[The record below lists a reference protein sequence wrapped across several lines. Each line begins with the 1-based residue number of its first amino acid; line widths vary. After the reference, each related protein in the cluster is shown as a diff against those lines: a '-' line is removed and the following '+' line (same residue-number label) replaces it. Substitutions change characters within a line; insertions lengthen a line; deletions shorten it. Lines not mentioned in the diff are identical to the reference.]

1 MTALSALRPARSRW
15 SLYAAAAVCA
25 LALAGASAPGAVAQP
40 DPAFARFAEQDA
52 ESRVRIDYSVMAEIL
67 GGIVYEVGRS
77 DRQPG
82 RGRLE
87 RTGTRINLGSTS
99 RYRYEGNRVV
109 FHTMSREHEEVI
121 SQYRAE
127 LEGLPSHVPL
137 STLSADEQ
145 LAYWLNLHNIVVIDE
160 LARRYPV
167 TNVARMRIDGEPLHD
182 APLVTIDGQRLSL
195 NDIRFNIVGAN
206 WSDPRVMYGFF
217 SGSVGGPSIQRQP
230 FEGQRVWSQ
239 LSAGAGEFVNA
250 LRGVEAA
257 SQGYRISPMY
267 QEWRDSLFPQW
278 PQDLESHLTAFA
290 EGETRQS
297 IDIGQ
302 LPDFLTYDT
311 LIADLTNGVGR
322 CGGDSGFNV
331 VSTGG
336 EMGPTASSPCNV
348 LPPHA
353 RDLVVTVIERRLE
366 FLRQGRFGSVTIRDV
381 DTTPQSDGGVRRI
394 TPEGEEISN

>member
-1 MTALSALRPARSRW
+1 MNALLDQRPALQRW
-15 SLYAAAAVCA
+15 RRHAAAAVCV
-25 LALAGASAPGAVAQP
+25 LALAGVSAPAAMAAT
-40 DPAFARFAEQDA
+40 DPAFARFAEHDQD
-52 ESRVRIDYSVMAEIL
+52 SRIRIDYTAMSEIL
-67 GGIVYEVGRS
+67 GGSVYEVGRS
-77 DRQPG
+77 DRIPG
-82 RGRLE
+82 RGRVE

-109 FHTMSREHEEVI
+109 FHTMSREHKDVI

-127 LEGLPSHVPL
+127 LESLPSHVPL
-137 STLSADEQ
+137 ASLSPDEQ

-160 LARRYPV
+160 IARRYPV
-167 TNVARMRIDGEPLHD
+167 TNVARLRIDGQPLHD
-182 APLVTIDGQRLSL
+182 APLVTIEGQRLSL
-195 NDIRFNIVGAN
+195 NDIRFNVVGAN

-230 FEGQRVWSQ
+230 FEGARVWAQ

-250 LRGVEAA
+250 LRGVEDVN
-257 SQGYRISPMY
+257 QGYRISPLY
-267 QEWRDSLFPQW
+267 QEWRDSLFAQW

-290 EGETRQS
+290 DGDARQS
-297 IDIGQ
+297 ISIGQ

-311 LIADLTNGVGR
+311 LIADLTNGVHR

-331 VSTGG
+331 VSTGS
-336 EMGPTASSPCNV
+336 EMGATASNPCSG

-381 DTTPQSDGGVRRI
+381 DTTPESEGGARRV
-394 TPEGEEISN
+394 TTEGDEISN